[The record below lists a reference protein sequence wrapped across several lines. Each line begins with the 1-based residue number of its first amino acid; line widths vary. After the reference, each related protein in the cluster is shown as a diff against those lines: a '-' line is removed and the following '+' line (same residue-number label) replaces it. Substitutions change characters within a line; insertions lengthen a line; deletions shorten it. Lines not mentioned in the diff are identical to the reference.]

1 MRRQERA
8 ENKALRELTGIFIQ
22 QQRELRGR
30 ITVLE
35 RTVKVQEELLQMN
48 GASEMIGGGL
58 ETRQEELMK
67 DLGFLKDAK
76 V

>member
-22 QQRELRGR
+22 QQRQLRGR